1 MYKDVTFKI
10 FKIKLLILFTP
21 LCFTAL
27 AIYGN
32 VFTLCML
39 FAPMA
44 GTTTTTAKFKCIN
57 TLHKCFLLLHLG

>member
-10 FKIKLLILFTP
+10 FKIKLFTP